1 LGAEKQNCFDERHH
15 ERKTSNIATLSPF
28 VLSLSKGAD
37 RVFISRNR
45 TVTRDRIMK
54 KRRTIFQ
61 TSALLLCLL
70 FGAVHA
76 GESPS
81 AWEAEWTKTLGLA
94 KKEGQVTIS
103 HTRGPFDQVF
113 GDFSKHHPDIKV
125 VSIAGRGGDLISRIM
140 AERRADKYLTD
151 LYLGSSGTP
160 MDVLHPAKALEPV
173 PSFMVLPEVKDASKW
188 FRKQHHYADP
198 ESRYIFV
205 FEGVVRSDM
214 AFNTSL
220 VDAKEF
226 TSYWDLVK
234 PKWKGKIAA
243 MDPKLPGF
251 PSGLLQ
257 FSYYHP
263 ELGGKF
269 LRQLFGDMEIT
280 VSREARQL
288 VDWLAVGKFAIAL
301 APSASEVQA
310 AIKQSLPVG
319 RFEPRAFKEGIYMRA
334 TQGSLSILTRQ
345 PHPNAT
351 KVFINWLLSRAGQ
364 TAYQKH
370 FLRIDP
376 IFSLRDDVT
385 ADPSVESYRP
395 RAGDKFMAVYRSEF
409 RELDDA
415 YKIVDEALK
424 R

>member
-1 LGAEKQNCFDERHH
+1 MKLPG
-15 ERKTSNIATLSPF
+15 
-28 VLSLSKGAD
+28 
-37 RVFISRNR
+37 
-45 TVTRDRIMK
+45 RILQ
-54 KRRTIFQ
+54 ICGLFFW
-61 TSALLLCLL
+61 LCL
-70 FGAVHA
+70 AA
-76 GESPS
+76 AQAAEPRPS
-81 AWEAEWTKTLGLA
+81 WEAEWAKTIELA
-94 KKEGQVTIS
+94 RKEGQLTVS

-113 GDFSKHHPDIKV
+113 GDFAKRYPEIKV

-173 PSFMVLPEVKDASKW
+173 PNFMILPEVKDPLKW

-198 ESRYIFV
+198 EAKHILV

-214 AFNTSL
+214 AFNTNL
-220 VDAKEF
+220 VDVKEF

-263 ELGGKF
+263 DLGVKF
-269 LRQLFGDMEIT
+269 LRQLFGEMELT

-310 AIKQSLPVG
+310 AIKQGLPVG

-345 PHPNAT
+345 PHPHTT
-351 KVFINWLLSRAGQ
+351 KVFVNWLLSREGQ
-364 TAYQKH
+364 TAYQRH

-376 IFSLRDDVT
+376 IFSLREDVP
-385 ADPSVESYRP
+385 ADSSVESYRP
-395 RAGDKFMAVYRSEF
+395 KAGDKFMAVYRAEF

-415 YKIVDEALK
+415 YKVVDEALK